1 MTYASGSD
9 VGIVLAIRQGMV
21 NRGADISWLSQYPH
35 EAECVTALAHAT
47 AFYSLPLGCTLPCA
61 APALLRQGALR
72 SAHGH
77 RGAEHAHRW
86 VGGRDRVRLLHQSDG
101 AHPRASAGQ
110 AAQPGRSDVSAD
122 RGPAQAAAQGH
133 RLCRAGRHSHEG
145 RVGSGPT
152 PPSDGCPST
161 CRQSVARVAK
171 MSRDVAKMS
180 RAGSRSVAPP
190 SRVGRAAVAVCRAS
204 VAVCRAAV
212 AAGRRVAR
220 CRGVSRCV
228 KGGSPPVTPPSRSVA
243 PPSRAGRGLSRRRR
257 DLSRRRRGRVATRRI
272 AVAVCR
278 GVSWVSRAIFFLSKP
293 RHVLGH
299 PSEGGVPWCVTQVS
313 HLAPWCVGHDM
324 NPLPG

>member
-1 MTYASGSD
+1 MKPLTTPLISMLF
-9 VGIVLAIRQGMV
+9 LA
-21 NRGADISWLSQYPH
+21 
-35 EAECVTALAHAT
+35 TAVEFAHAQR
-47 AFYSLPLGCTLPCA
+47 A
-61 APALLRQGALR
+61 APMQKLQLEELHVYRDKWAPGANK
-72 SAHGH
+72 
-77 RGAEHAHRW
+77 W
-86 VGGRDRVRLLHQSDG
+86 V
-101 AHPRASAGQ
+101 ANMT
-110 AAQPGRSDVSAD
+110 
-122 RGPAQAAAQGH
+122 RGPTMCGLNVSFAV
-133 RLCRAGRHSHEG
+133 
-145 RVGSGPT
+145 VGVQKGGTTT

-161 CRQSVARVAK
+161 CRQSVARVANV
-171 MSRDVAKMS
+171 SRDVAKMS

-190 SRVGRAAVAVCRAS
+190 SRVGRTA

-220 CRGVSRCV
+220 CRGVSRGV

-299 PSEGGVPWCVTQVS
+299 PSEGGVM
-313 HLAPWCVGHDM
+313 L
-324 NPLPG
+324 